1 MFGKRI
7 KLLIATGNPGKVV
20 EITRLIGDAPVTL
33 KTLRDF
39 PNIKEVAETGS
50 TFEENAIL
58 KAKGYSFQSGL
69 WTLADDSGLEIEA
82 LNSAPGIHSGR
93 YASDKM
99 DYNEKMSLLLGELD
113 RTGDTRRSA
122 RFVCSMALANGRGEI
137 VLTSAG
143 ICEGKIAKTPRG
155 TNGFGYDPIFMP
167 AGFAETLGEL
177 SDEIKQHISHRAR
190 ASLKI
195 MRYLLGFIAV

>member
-7 KLLIATGNPGKVV
+7 KLLIATGNPGKVG
-20 EITRLIGDAPVTL
+20 ETTRLFGDAPVTL
-33 KTLRDF
+33 KTFHDF
-39 PNIKEVAETGS
+39 PDIKEVAETGS
-50 TFEENAIL
+50 TFKENAIL
-58 KAKGYSFQSGL
+58 KAKGYSFQTGL

-82 LNSAPGIHSGR
+82 LNSAPGIHSAR
-93 YASDKM
+93 YVSEKT
-99 DYNEKMSLLLGELD
+99 DYNEKMSMLIKKLEH
-113 RTGDTRRSA
+113 TGDTGRSA

-155 TNGFGYDPIFMP
+155 TNGFGYDPIFIP
-167 AGFAETLGEL
+167 AGFTGTFGEL
-177 SDEIKQHISHRAR
+177 SDEIKQQISHRGR

-195 MRYLLGFIAV
+195 MRYLLGFIVV